1 MEFDKARL
9 HVEFTICIL
18 GEIRFFLDHSL
29 FVASTMIVLVLQL
42 FLVNLLVFILNK
54 Q

>member
-9 HVEFTICIL
+9 HVEFTICIFE
-18 GEIRFFLDHSL
+18 EIRFFDHSL
-29 FVASTMIVLVLQL
+29 FVASSMIVLVLQL